1 MEVVEV
7 LQGTPPLEHKLA
19 IPINIHLLCDSA
31 IPLPFSQKQMKIYV
45 HKKSH
50 KRMLIATLF
59 IIV

>member
-7 LQGTPPLEHKLA
+7 LQGTPRLEHKLA

-31 IPLPFSQKQMKIYV
+31 ILLPFSQKQMKTYV

-50 KRMLIATLF
+50 
-59 IIV
+59 